1 MKTKT
6 RVLALLLAL
15 LALASV
21 LAGCKKKEEKPS
33 GGTGKLI
40 GDDSGDSAGKNP
52 YADVDF
58 GGRIF
63 QVHINT
69 KDAGFESSSKY
80 IIPVE
85 ELDSKCNELEKEV
98 FERDAWM
105 AENLNMDIEYTPYSA
120 EYNVVVESLRV
131 LVNSG
136 VSYDLFIDKLFP
148 MANFSLE
155 GHFENVAGR
164 SELQYFENYWYN
176 DYMNSLSLD
185 EGSTMYLL
193 AGDYFI
199 DVLRSSNVMFV
210 NLDML
215 DDCFPD
221 AGGSEQFLNDVIDGK
236 WTYEELMTRSEAVYL
251 AGDTVLTT
259 RYGLLFHTVWEPLI
273 PMIVAGGATFA
284 EVSDGELVS
293 KMTDDRNV
301 RLFGQLKALL
311 NSENCDTCIGGN
323 GVDWGLNP
331 AFGVDATL
339 SNIQTI
345 FVNGHGL
352 FTYGR
357 FASMET
363 LGKTALRYSA
373 LPYPKSNAED
383 SYITASHD
391 TTELG
396 GIPKGAE
403 NVGEILQML
412 DILSALSNKNLIQVY
427 YEETLKIRYSS
438 NKQAASVVDIIH
450 DNMGSAFALAY
461 SEACSGL
468 LLWHSYY
475 VPLRDGRDYLVTLQ
489 SNSAPLQSALNT
501 LMKKWNEIS

>member
-1 MKTKT
+1 MRATT
-6 RVLALLLAL
+6 RVLVLILAL
-15 LALASV
+15 LMFATV
-21 LAGCKKKEEKPS
+21 FVGCKKKETPPKEP
-33 GGTGKLI
+33 GKLI
-40 GDDSGDSAGKNP
+40 GDDSDEKQNP
-52 YADVDF
+52 YEGVDF

-63 QVHINT
+63 KVHINT
-69 KDAGFESSSKY
+69 KDAGFESSSRY
-80 IIPVE
+80 IMPVE
-85 ELDSKCNELEKEV
+85 ELDAKCNELEKKV

-120 EYNVVVESLRV
+120 EYNAVVESLRV

-136 VSYDLFIDKLFP
+136 ASYDLFIDKLFP

-221 AGGSEQFLNDVIDGK
+221 AGGSEQFLTDVIDGK
-236 WTYEELMTRSEAVYL
+236 WTYEELMNRSEAVYL

-273 PMIVAGGATFA
+273 PMIVAGGATFV
-284 EVSDGELVS
+284 EDSDGELVS
-293 KMTDDRNV
+293 KMSDDRNV
-301 RLFGQLKALL
+301 RLFGKLKTLL
-311 NSENCDTCIGGN
+311 VSPTCNTCIGGN

-412 DILSALSNKNLIQVY
+412 DILSALSNKDLIHVY

-461 SEACSGL
+461 SEACGGL
-468 LLWHSYY
+468 FLWKSFYE
-475 VPLRDGRDYLVTLQ
+475 PLRDGRDYLVVLQ
-489 SNSAPLQSALNT
+489 SNTAPLQTALDT
-501 LMKKWNEIS
+501 LMKKWNAIS